1 MRVRTRENNIKP
13 KGESKIQEKKIM
25 GKDDHAHGGSKLER
39 RLSRDHGTHAP
50 KSDHGAHKQSAH
62 HPHGRRMSVIG
73 KDGRKSDVSRGF
85 FDMAAVFPMCI
96 P

>member
-1 MRVRTRENNIKP
+1 
-13 KGESKIQEKKIM
+13 M

-50 KSDHGAHKQSAH
+50 KSEHGAHKQSAH

-85 FDMAAVFPMCI
+85 FDMAVVFPMCI